1 MRQDHKISRANS
13 APSERIKSAEQF
25 VKLSRRKIS
34 WENCK
39 LAALSGARDKN
50 LAPSYHQHTHTYTD
64 TALKQHKAPWPSE
77 RNFLNIILWARTQHT
92 EASEFY

>member
-50 LAPSYHQHTHTYTD
+50 LAPSYHQRARTHTYLHRHCIKTTQSTLAER
-64 TALKQHKAPWPSE
+64 TAIS
-77 RNFLNIILWARTQHT
+77 
-92 EASEFY
+92 